1 MLVKDLTSPDSTVSR
16 VPVESPVR
24 SAEGPQSLFQH
35 LPSAPDE
42 PFLHSCFF
50 QVLSDEEKRKQYDAY
65 GEEGL
70 KDGHQSS
77 HGDIFS
83 Q

>member
-1 MLVKDLTSPDSTVSR
+1 MGLNFADSTASR
-16 VPVESPVR
+16 APVKSPVK
-24 SAEGPQSLFQH
+24 SAGGPQSLVQH
-35 LPSAPDE
+35 LPSVPDD
-42 PFLHSCFF
+42 PFLHPCLF

>member
-1 MLVKDLTSPDSTVSR
+1 MLPCKERHCLFYSIVCSQIP
-16 VPVESPVR
+16 
-24 SAEGPQSLFQH
+24 AER
-35 LPSAPDE
+35 
-42 PFLHSCFF
+42 FLHHVTSIKETSDNLQHGFYI

>member
-1 MLVKDLTSPDSTVSR
+1 MIFSSIGFCP
-16 VPVESPVR
+16 
-24 SAEGPQSLFQH
+24 
-35 LPSAPDE
+35 
-42 PFLHSCFF
+42 
-50 QVLSDEEKRKQYDAY
+50 QVLSDSEKRKQYDAY

-83 Q
+83 QYVISPSQSVSV